1 MRRWMLWLDIALK
14 AALLAILLF
23 AVLFPDSPQFE
34 GKAMGGRAIA
44 YPIAVF
50 IVPAAWWLIS
60 RRRPL
65 AYPYALDILWTL
77 PFLIDTAGNAA
88 DLYDSVSWWDDLNH
102 FVNWGILVLAFGQL
116 LLLLPVGR
124 LETGALCVGFG
135 AVTAVLWEFAE
146 YVTFI
151 RGSPE
156 EATAY
161 TDTLGDLA
169 LGLSG
174 SIVAAVVTAW
184 LLWPRRARQMER
196 VSTTLSSPGP
206 S

>member
-1 MRRWMLWLDIALK
+1 MRRWPLWLDLALK

-44 YPIAVF
+44 YPIAVLV
-50 IVPAAWWLIS
+50 VPATWWVIS

-65 AYPYALDILWTL
+65 PYPYTLDILWTL

-88 DLYDSVSWWDDLNH
+88 DLYDRVSWWDDLNH

-135 AVTAVLWEFAE
+135 AVTAVLWELAE

-151 RGSPE
+151 RGGPE
-156 EATAY
+156 EDTAY
-161 TDTLGDLA
+161 IDTLGDLT

-184 LLWPRRARQMER
+184 LLWPRRARQRER
-196 VSTTLSSPGP
+196 VSTTLSSPAP

>member
-1 MRRWMLWLDIALK
+1 MRRWLLWLDIALK
-14 AALLAILLF
+14 AALIAILLF

-50 IVPAAWWLIS
+50 IVPAAWWLVS

-65 AYPYALDILWTL
+65 PYPYTLDILWTL

-146 YVTFI
+146 YMTFI
-151 RGSPE
+151 RDSPE

-184 LLWPRRARQMER
+184 FLWPRRARQMER

>member
-151 RGSPE
+151 RDSPE
-156 EATAY
+156 EETAY

-174 SIVAAVVTAW
+174 SIVAAIVTAW
-184 LLWPRRARQMER
+184 LLWPRRARQIER

>member
-1 MRRWMLWLDIALK
+1 MRRWLLWLDIALK

-50 IVPAAWWLIS
+50 IVPAAWWLVS
-60 RRRPL
+60 RRRPVP
-65 AYPYALDILWTL
+65 YPYTLDILWTL

-146 YVTFI
+146 YMTFI
-151 RGSPE
+151 RDSPE